1 MKKLKGLR
9 AITQKLSSI
18 RAKIFLLAVL
28 AIVIFIVLS
37 IFGLSQTYNIKSD
50 LLHKSLAQHSHSNA
64 KFINKKFYNYVHTL
78 EAISVDEALLSEDIN
93 VSLKHL
99 DKTLNGLRAIHG
111 EEFLI
116 FTLSLLDRDLM
127 QYETDGRVIS
137 SAEKEWAHDIMSGNY
152 RTVFVEPGVS
162 RVYGFLRTG
171 ILVPI
176 YKDGEIYRALY
187 ARIRLDKLSEL
198 MPELKY
204 GKKGKTFILDQRGI
218 CIAHPHEDMILK
230 DFTKPDG
237 VITAQMAAIAKE
249 MVEKPS
255 GFATYKYRGGADFIL
270 AYERVPNMDWVII
283 TAADRD
289 EFLAD
294 LNEYLKQS
302 IFMVVIAAVLFLSI
316 GWYMSSRIVSPIKN
330 LKESAEKI
338 AEGDLETQIT
348 ARTRDEVGEL
358 AQTTE
363 KMRISLKEM
372 IGSIANTSTKLS
384 STAKALVE
392 QAEQT
397 AQAATQ
403 NASTVS
409 EISATIDTVADNTK
423 QVSEQADSTSG
434 KAQNAEQDINKVT
447 NTMQEIDQ
455 AVNKV
460 SASIKNLTE
469 SIQKVEQFV
478 DVINDIAGQTNLL
491 SLNAAIE
498 AARAGEAGKGF
509 AVVAEEVRKLA
520 ESSARSAEEIK
531 KTISDLT
538 QQSMSA
544 EQDMHTSLEKV
555 AEGDEVVNQ
564 VGERLREIIELVQDL
579 SEKIKEISMSASEVS
594 QAVQNIAATTE
605 EQTATMEEVSASASD
620 LGSVAEELDKMLDK
634 YRK

>member
-1 MKKLKGLR
+1 MNRLR

-18 RAKIFLLAVL
+18 RIKIFLLAVL
-28 AIVIFIVLS
+28 AIVIFIVSS
-37 IFGLSQTYNIKSD
+37 IFSLSQTYNIKSD
-50 LLHKSLAQHSHSNA
+50 LLHKSLAQHNHSNA

-78 EAISVDEALLSEDIN
+78 KAISVDEELLSEDIN
-93 VSLKHL
+93 VSLKYL
-99 DKTLNGLRAIHG
+99 DETLNELQTIHG
-111 EEFLI
+111 EGFLI

-127 QYETDGRVIS
+127 QYETDGRTIS
-137 SAEKEWAHDIMSGNY
+137 SAEMEWAQDVMSGRY
-152 RTVFVEPGVS
+152 RAVFVEPGVS

-187 ARIRLDKLSEL
+187 ARVRLDGLSKL

-204 GKKGKTFILDQRGI
+204 GERGRAFILDNRGI
-218 CIAHPHEDMILK
+218 CIAHPHKHMILENY
-230 DFTKPDG
+230 TKPSD

-255 GFATYKYRGGADFIL
+255 GLARYKHRGSTDFVL
-270 AYERVPNMDWVII
+270 AYQRIPGMNWVMV
-283 TAADRD
+283 TVADRG
-289 EFLAD
+289 EVFAG
-294 LNEYLKQS
+294 LNEYLKQC
-302 IFMVVIAAVLFLSI
+302 IFIIVIAAVSLLSI
-316 GWYMSSRIVSPIKN
+316 SWYMSSKIVSPIKN
-330 LKESAEKI
+330 LKESAKKI
-338 AEGDLETQIT
+338 TEGDLETQIT

-363 KMRISLKEM
+363 KMRISLNEM
-372 IGSIANTSTKLS
+372 IGGITNTSAKLS

-409 EISATIDTVADNTK
+409 EISTTIDTVADNTK
-423 QVSEQADSTSG
+423 QVSEQASSTSE
-434 KAQNAEQDINKVT
+434 KAQAAEQDVNKVT
-447 NTMQEIDQ
+447 STMQEIEQ

-460 SASIKNLTE
+460 SASVKNLTE

-478 DVINDIAGQTNLL
+478 EVINDIAGQTNLL

-579 SEKIKEISMSASEVS
+579 SQKIKEISMSASEVS

-605 EQTATMEEVSASASD
+605 EQTATTEEVSASASD

>member
-1 MKKLKGLR
+1 MNRLR

-18 RAKIFLLAVL
+18 RIKIFLLAVL
-28 AIVIFIVLS
+28 AIVIFIVSS
-37 IFGLSQTYNIKSD
+37 IFSLSQTYNIKSD
-50 LLHKSLAQHSHSNA
+50 LLHKSLMQHNSSNA
-64 KFINKKFYNYVHTL
+64 VLVSEKFYNYVYML
-78 EAISVDEALLSEDIN
+78 EAIAAAEELLSEDISI
-93 VSLKHL
+93 SLEYL
-99 DKTLNGLRAIHG
+99 DEKFNKLRATHG
-111 EEFLI
+111 EGLLI

-137 SAEKEWAHDIMSGNY
+137 SAEKEWAQDVMSGRY
-152 RTVFVEPGVS
+152 RAVFAEPGVS

-187 ARIRLDKLSEL
+187 ARVRLDGLPKL

-204 GKKGKTFILDQRGI
+204 GERGKAFVLDHRGV
-218 CIAHPHEDMILK
+218 CVAHPHKHMILENY
-230 DFTKPDG
+230 TKPSD

-255 GFATYKYRGGADFIL
+255 GLATYKYRGGTDFVL
-270 AYERVPNMDWVII
+270 AYQRIPGMDWIMV
-283 TAADRD
+283 TAADRGEVFAVLD
-289 EFLAD
+289 
-294 LNEYLKQS
+294 EYLKQH
-302 IFMVVIAAVLFLSI
+302 IFMIIIAAVSLLAIS
-316 GWYMSSRIVSPIKN
+316 WYMSSKIVSPIKN
-330 LKESAEKI
+330 LKESAKKI
-338 AEGDLETQIT
+338 TEGDLETQIT

-363 KMRISLKEM
+363 KMRISLNEM
-372 IGSIANTSTKLS
+372 IGGITNTSAKLS

-409 EISATIDTVADNTK
+409 EISTTIDTVADNTK

-447 NTMQEIDQ
+447 STMQEIEQ

-460 SASIKNLTE
+460 SASVKNLTE

-478 DVINDIAGQTNLL
+478 EVINDIAGQTNLL

-579 SEKIKEISMSASEVS
+579 SQKIKEISMSASEVS

>member
-1 MKKLKGLR
+1 MLFKSKEIKQQELYKSLDKHTILNSELLSLKTNEQVKFLKSI
-9 AITQKLSSI
+9 ASSP
-18 RAKIFLLAVL
+18 ALAEEDMALAVSYL
-28 AIVIFIVLS
+28 KNFIDREDIGMFS
-37 IFGLSQTYNIKSD
+37 SMGIADAMTGEKI
-50 LLHKSLAQHSHSNA
+50 
-64 KFINKKFYNYVHTL
+64 
-78 EAISVDEALLSEDIN
+78 EALDGKMGNISEVVFFKEI
-93 VSLKHL
+93 
-99 DKTLNGLRAIHG
+99 KTGKEHFITPPADCKTYPGLYRIIVAVP
-111 EEFLI
+111 
-116 FTLSLLDRDLM
+116 
-127 QYETDGRVIS
+127 VI
-137 SAEKEWAHDIMSGNY
+137 
-152 RTVFVEPGVS
+152 
-162 RVYGFLRTG
+162 
-171 ILVPI
+171 
-176 YKDGEIYRALY
+176 KDGEVYGILY
-187 ARIRLDKLSEL
+187 ARITLEDITSFVNE
-198 MPELKY
+198 MKY
-204 GKKGKTFILDQRGI
+204 GEKGRAFVVDSRGIFVAHPSPDLWLQDYTKVGKFFDEYQAAVGRKIVSEKKGRAEYVFRGVDSILSY
-218 CIAHPHEDMILK
+218 HPVSGTDWIL
-230 DFTKPDG
+230 
-237 VITAQMAAIAKE
+237 VCVAARNE
-249 MVEKPS
+249 V
-255 GFATYKYRGGADFIL
+255 L
-270 AYERVPNMDWVII
+270 APINKLIREIIFVII
-283 TAADRD
+283 
-289 EFLAD
+289 
-294 LNEYLKQS
+294 
-302 IFMVVIAAVLFLSI
+302 IAPAVLLSL
-316 GWYMSSRIVSPIKN
+316 GWYISGRIVKPIEE
-330 LKESAEKI
+330 LKESAKEI
-338 AEGDLETQIT
+338 AKGDLETQIT

-363 KMRISLKEM
+363 KMRISLNEM

-409 EISATIDTVADNTK
+409 EISTTIDTVADNTK
-423 QVSEQADSTSG
+423 QVSEQANSTSG
-434 KAQNAEQDINKVT
+434 KAQNAEQDVNKVT
-447 NTMQEIDQ
+447 STMQEIEQ

-460 SASIKNLTE
+460 SASVKNLTE

-478 DVINDIAGQTNLL
+478 EVINDIAGQTNLL

-531 KTISDLT
+531 KIISDLT
-538 QQSMSA
+538 EQSESA